1 MSSVPSSSLVSSSC
15 WSLALVLYVFRSCVT
30 GWVVVV
36 VLVEV
41 VGRAGCLS
49 LLFMKFVFIAS
60 HFEVSSAV
68 VSRVMSLVRSSLYLL
83 VLSGCE

>member
-1 MSSVPSSSLVSSSC
+1 MTNVPSSSLVSSSF
-15 WSLALVLYVFRSCVT
+15 WSFALVLYVFCSCVT

-49 LLFMKFVFIAS
+49 LLFMKLLSTAT

-68 VSRVMSLVRSSLYLL
+68 VSRVMSLAKSVVAS
-83 VLSGCE
+83 VGAVWV